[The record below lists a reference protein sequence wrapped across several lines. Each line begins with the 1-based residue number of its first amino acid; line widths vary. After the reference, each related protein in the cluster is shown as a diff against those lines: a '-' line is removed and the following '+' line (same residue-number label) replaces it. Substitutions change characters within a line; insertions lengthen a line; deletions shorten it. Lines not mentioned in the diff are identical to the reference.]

1 MDAGLTEVLST
12 AAGEAGLSGHMQ
24 TQGAFVIT
32 HTLNKLTLVA
42 TQLRVGHFAVRIVS
56 REQLYSLVSGLPNY
70 SGMLC
75 V

>member
-24 TQGAFVIT
+24 TQGAFVIP

-42 TQLRVGHFAVRIVS
+42 TQLKGGHFELCNYQLVVYRIRAMV
-56 REQLYSLVSGLPNY
+56 LLVTGLVIA
-70 SGMLC
+70 L
-75 V
+75 